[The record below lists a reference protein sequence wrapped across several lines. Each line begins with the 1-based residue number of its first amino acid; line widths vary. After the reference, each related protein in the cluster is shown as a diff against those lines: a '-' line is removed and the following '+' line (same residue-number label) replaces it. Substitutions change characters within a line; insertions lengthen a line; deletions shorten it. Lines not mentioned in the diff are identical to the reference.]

1 MTVGRAE
8 RAMTGAIAR
17 QGWLEPVDRALGQGV
32 AGAFGAAGPLGR
44 RAKNFL
50 HGTWLGHPLHPAL
63 TDVPIGAWTTAL
75 ALDLL
80 EALGGRDEV
89 GPGADAAVGLGL
101 LGAVGAAL
109 AGLTDWEATGGQA
122 RRVGL
127 VHGLLNLGVAGIYG
141 ASLLARRRGARGLGR
156 GLAGAGFAVANYSAY
171 LGGHLVYA
179 ERIGATHSHDRMQS
193 PPAEFVPVLPE
204 AELREGELRQVVA
217 QGAPVVLAR
226 LGGRRYALDDT
237 CSHLGCS
244 LADGQL
250 EGDSVRC
257 PCHGSRFALADGRVL
272 DGPATLPQPA
282 YETRGRDGQI
292 EVRMPPR

>member
-1 MTVGRAE
+1 MVVGRAD
-8 RAMTGAIAR
+8 RAMTEAIAR

-32 AGAFGAAGPLGR
+32 SHAFAAAGPLGR

-80 EALGGRDEV
+80 EALAGRDEL

-101 LGAVGAAL
+101 LGAAGAAL
-109 AGLTDWEATGGQA
+109 AGLTDWEATGGNA

-127 VHGLLNLGVAGIYG
+127 VHGLLNLGVTGIYG

-156 GLAGAGFAVANYSAY
+156 GLAVAGFAIANYSAY

-179 ERIGATHSHDRMQS
+179 ERIGVTHSQDRMGS
-193 PPAEFVPVLPE
+193 PAAEFVPVLAE
-204 AELREGELRQVVA
+204 AELREGELRQVVVR
-217 QGAPVVLAR
+217 GAPIALAR
-226 LGGRRYALDDT
+226 RGGRHYAIDDT

-244 LADGQL
+244 LADGAL
-250 EGDSVRC
+250 AGDSVRC

-282 YETRGRDGQI
+282 YEARVRDGQI
-292 EVRMPPR
+292 EVRMAPR